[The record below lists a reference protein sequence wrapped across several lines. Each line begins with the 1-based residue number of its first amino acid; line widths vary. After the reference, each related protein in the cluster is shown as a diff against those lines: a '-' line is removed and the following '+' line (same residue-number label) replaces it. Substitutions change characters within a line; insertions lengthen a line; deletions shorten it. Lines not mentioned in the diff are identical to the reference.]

1 MSTQCFVVCIAPF
14 FFEHSVLLIAAWY
27 SFFFEHSVLLIA
39 AWDVDF
45 FMITNVF

>member
-1 MSTQCFVVCIAPF
+1 MLCCMHCTF